1 MSETARDPAQGSIDQ
16 QRQDANTLQGQE
28 GYGVEYDSARF
39 QDDGALGAPGE
50 SRTGSY
56 EADNTGGYGAGSSGP
71 PDPEAQQG
79 QGGQ

>member
-1 MSETARDPAQGSIDQ
+1 MPETARDPAQSSIDQ
-16 QRQDANTLQGQE
+16 QQQDASTLQGQE

-39 QDDGALGAPGE
+39 QDPNAQGAPGQ